1 MTSLLQASSAIR
13 IGIRHLL
20 LYAPLLRD
28 AALEYRE
35 AFVRRLLLLLVG
47 AGIAL
52 VAAMVCAVWLVM
64 SLWNSEFHH
73 WFIAL
78 VVVALLLVSVALVR
92 ASTAARPAGPHGR
105 KLRYELAQDHELIR
119 EWNEERHEQSG
130 S

>member
-13 IGIRHLL
+13 IGIRHVL

-35 AFVRRLLLLLVG
+35 SFVRRLLLLMVG
-47 AGIAL
+47 ACMAL

-73 WFIAL
+73 WFIAAAVAGL
-78 VVVALLLVSVALVR
+78 VIVSIALLR
-92 ASTAARPAGPHGR
+92 ASGRRVPGPRGQ
-105 KLRYELAQDHELIR
+105 KLRYELAQDHALIR
-119 EWNEERHEQSG
+119 EWNEERHDRAG